1 MMQIPGDRLKQAQAT
16 RTSEKGQKK
25 SRKRLREEFEAMT
38 ENRRTVLAM
47 YGCFAFCRYR
57 EPFDCPG
64 GAGPDRS
71 GKVGIR
77 RMQLPSY
84 SGLLGWSRRYVG

>member
-1 MMQIPGDRLKQAQAT
+1 MI
-16 RTSEKGQKK
+16 
-25 SRKRLREEFEAMT
+25 KRRNASYDGELETDLEIC
-38 ENRRTVLAM
+38 
-47 YGCFAFCRYR
+47 GCFAVCRYG

-84 SGLLGWSRRYVG
+84 SELLAGADRDCYVG